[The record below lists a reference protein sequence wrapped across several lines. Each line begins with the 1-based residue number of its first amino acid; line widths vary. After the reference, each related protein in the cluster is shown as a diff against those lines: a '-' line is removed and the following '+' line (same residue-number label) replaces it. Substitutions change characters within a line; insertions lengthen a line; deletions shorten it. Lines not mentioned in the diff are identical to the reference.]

1 MRERRPV
8 TRAATHSGEFGRIA
22 RYFAPLASA
31 YRGAFGLRD
40 DAAVLAP
47 RTGHELV
54 VTTDSIV
61 AGVHYIGNEPAG
73 RIAQKLLRVNLSDLA
88 AMGAEPLAY
97 TLNIA
102 LPSDT
107 GDLWVEEFA
116 SGLAEDQARYGVVL
130 IGGDSVGT
138 PGPAVFTLT
147 AFGEVPVGKALRRN
161 GARVGDVVYVSGT
174 IGDAA
179 LGLQVLQNNLFGVSG
194 LEREALACRY
204 ELPDPR
210 TGLGHKLLGIASA
223 AADISDGLVADLA
236 HIAEASGVAAK
247 IDKASVPVSSAAGA
261 ALSEK
266 PALWETILSGGDDYE
281 LIFCAATEHA
291 ASLRALSAEI
301 DVALTAVGEIVG
313 GAGVRVFDPSG
324 VEVTLTRA
332 GFTHD

>member
-1 MRERRPV
+1 M

-22 RYFAPLASA
+22 RYFAPLAAS

-47 RTGHELV
+47 QVGHELV

-73 RIAQKLLRVNLSDLA
+73 RVAQKLLRVNLSDLA

-107 GDLWVEEFA
+107 GDSWVAEFA
-116 SGLAEDQARYGVVL
+116 AGLAEDQAHFGVVL

-147 AFGEVPVGKALRRN
+147 AFGEVPVGRALRRN
-161 GARVGDVVYVSGT
+161 GARVGDAIYVSGT
-174 IGDAA
+174 IGDGA
-179 LGLQVLQNNLFGVSG
+179 LGLKVLQNRLDGVSD
-194 LEREALACRY
+194 LEREALANRY
-204 ELPDPR
+204 QLPDPR
-210 TGLGHKLLGIASA
+210 TGLGHRLLGLANA

-236 HIAEASGVAAK
+236 HIVEASGVAAK
-247 IDKASVPVSSAAGA
+247 VDQVSVPVSPAART
-261 ALSEK
+261 ALSAD
-266 PALWETILSGGDDYE
+266 PTLWDSILSGGDDYE
-281 LIFCAATEHA
+281 LIFCAAAENA
-291 ASLRALSAEI
+291 ASLQALSGETG
-301 DVALTAVGEIVG
+301 VALTPIGVIVE

-324 VEVTLTRA
+324 VEVALTHA